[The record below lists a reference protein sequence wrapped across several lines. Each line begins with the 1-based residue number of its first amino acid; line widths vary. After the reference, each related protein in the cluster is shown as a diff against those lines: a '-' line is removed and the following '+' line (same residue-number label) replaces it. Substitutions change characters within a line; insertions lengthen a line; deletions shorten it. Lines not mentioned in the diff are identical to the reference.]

1 MAKHVP
7 TDKRRFYG
15 RRQARPLSPARQT
28 AIDTLLPKLKIPEED
43 ITQQGTII
51 PSSLFEKQR
60 EEIWLE
66 IGFGNGEHLA
76 ELTRQQ
82 PHNGFIGAEPFINGM
97 AAFLKDISNDPADN
111 IRVWMEDAIKL
122 VDSIASDSLDGIY
135 VLNPDP
141 WHKTRHHKR
150 RIISTENLDRF
161 ARILKSGATLIM
173 TTDVDE
179 LAEWMLT
186 HAVNHSEFE
195 WTACSREDWA
205 VAPQGW
211 IKTRYEEKG
220 AQAGRKQSYLIFKR
234 R

>member
-1 MAKHVP
+1 
-7 TDKRRFYG
+7 
-15 RRQARPLSPARQT
+15 
-28 AIDTLLPKLKIPEED
+28 
-43 ITQQGTII
+43 
-51 PSSLFEKQR
+51 
-60 EEIWLE
+60 
-66 IGFGNGEHLA
+66 
-76 ELTRQQ
+76 
-82 PHNGFIGAEPFINGM
+82 
-97 AAFLKDISNDPADN
+97 
-111 IRVWMEDAIKL
+111 MEDAIKL

-150 RIISTENLDRF
+150 RITSTSVAIQTRIFSTENLDRF